1 MIRGIYMFNI
11 FNMFLAGEE
20 TATKSNE
27 WYDIIGNVIDNII
40 GPILIIFCSIGIIYA
55 VVIGVKMMKAE
66 DKTAREENKAR
77 LINLA
82 ISIVAVIALIALF
95 YGLRGWLTK
104 SGTDNIKK
112 ITTDNETTT
121 TIGQALRIMF
131 RR

>member
-1 MIRGIYMFNI
+1 MFNI
-11 FNMFLAGEE
+11 FNMFLTGE
-20 TATKSNE
+20 TGTTTSSE

-40 GPILIIFCSIGIIYA
+40 GPILIILCSIGIIYA

-95 YGLRGWLTK
+95 YGLRGWLGK
-104 SGTDNIKK
+104 SGSDNLKK
-112 ITTDNETTT
+112 ITTDKEKTT